1 MSTQRLVM
9 GTQFYWRDRLYEVKH
24 LLPAGQVS
32 VECLFTGVVETLET
46 QTLVAALFSGEMQ
59 FVVEHRAARGQ
70 GAEPGNGRRQP
81 LDLTDYPE
89 HLVALA
95 RYRLEVIQP
104 LLALASSQ
112 RTQKVIQARLQ
123 EVRANHARPPGK
135 RSPLSRAS
143 IFRWIRAYEQ
153 SGGDLRALI
162 PAYDRCGGPDQSRL
176 APELV
181 NLVNA
186 VIREAYARPEK
197 VTVTDLRYLVAAQV
211 EEENK
216 LRPATEQLHVPSEAA
231 IARRIAALDLSE
243 QLRLTQGK
251 RAVQRES
258 TQSGQMDYPRL
269 PLARV
274 EIDHT
279 RIDLIVIDENDRLP
293 LGRPTLTYCLDTAT
307 RYPLGYYLGFEPPS
321 YYSVMECLYH
331 AICPKE
337 NVRQTYGT
345 EHDWVA
351 HGIPSMLVVDNG
363 KEFIGQDLTDACEL
377 LGIILQQCPR
387 MTPEFKAGVERQ
399 FRTLNTGVFHTLPG
413 TTFSNVFERGVYDSP
428 KQACLALS
436 EVEKTLTIFVVDLY
450 AERTQRGLAGIPAR
464 AWEQA
469 RAAHFV
475 PRLPASREELAILLG
490 RVEGR
495 SIHHYG
501 IDFECLRYNTP
512 ELGRLRARLKGEKA
526 RLKYHPGDLSRL
538 YVFDPFEKRYLE
550 VPALDQAYTAGL
562 SLWKHRVIRRFAA
575 LEAEPVDLAA
585 LGRAKRKIQ
594 EVVEMALSRKGRRAG
609 RTLAR
614 WQTGGRPPSLATGAP
629 TPAASI
635 PTQSALPPPS
645 ADYDDTLLTTP
656 PAKETDWG
664 LRYLLPNT
672 QDPAPVTAHPDDEAP

>member
-1 MSTQRLVM
+1 MSAQRLVM

-32 VECLFTGVVETLET
+32 VECLFTGVVETIET
-46 QTLVAALFSGEMQ
+46 QTLVVALFSGEMQ
-59 FVVEHRAARGQ
+59 FVAEHRAARGR
-70 GAEPGNGRRQP
+70 GAEPSHSQCHA

-89 HLVALA
+89 HLVAIA

-112 RTQKVIQARLQ
+112 HTRQVIQARIQ
-123 EVRANHARPPGK
+123 EVRAHHAPPGK
-135 RSPLSRAS
+135 HSPLSRAS
-143 IFRWIRAYEQ
+143 LFRWIQAYEQ
-153 SGGDLRALI
+153 SGRDLRALI

-216 LRPATEQLHVPSEAA
+216 LRPATEHLHVPSEAA
-231 IARRIAALDLSE
+231 IARRMAALDLSE
-243 QLRLTQGK
+243 RLRLK
-251 RAVQRES
+251 RGTRAAQRES
-258 TQSGQMDYPRL
+258 TQSGHRDYPRL

-337 NVRQTYGT
+337 NVRQIYGT

-377 LGIILQQCPR
+377 LGIILQQSPL

-413 TTFSNVFERGVYDSP
+413 TTFSNTFERGDYDSP
-428 KQACLALS
+428 KQACLVLS
-436 EVEKTLTIFVVDLY
+436 EVEKALTIFVVDLY
-450 AERTQRGLAGIPAR
+450 AERKQRGLEGIPAR

-469 RAAHFV
+469 QAAHCV

-490 RVEGR
+490 RVER
-495 SIHHYG
+495 RVIHHYG

-512 ELGRLRARLKGEKA
+512 ELGMVRARLKGEKA
-526 RLKYHPGDLSRL
+526 KLKYHPGDLSRL
-538 YVFDPFEKRYLE
+538 YVFDPFEQRYLE

-575 LEAEPVDLAA
+575 LEAEQVDLAA

-614 WQTGGRPPSLATGAP
+614 WQTGGRPPSLATTAS
-629 TPAASI
+629 TPAATPI
-635 PTQSALPPPS
+635 PTPSALPPPS
-645 ADYDDTLLTTP
+645 AAYDDTLLTMP
-656 PAKETDWG
+656 PTEETDWG
-664 LRYLLPNT
+664 LRYLLPKT

>member
-1 MSTQRLVM
+1 MSAQRLLM
-9 GTQFYWRDRLYEVKH
+9 GTQFYWRDRLYEVQR

-59 FVVEHRAARGQ
+59 FVVEHRAVQGR
-70 GAEPGNGRRQP
+70 GAEPGKGRRQP

-89 HLVALA
+89 HLVAMA

-112 RTQKVIQARLQ
+112 RTRQVIQNRIQ
-123 EVRANHARPPGK
+123 EVRAKHARPSG
-135 RSPLSRAS
+135 RRAPLSRAS
-143 IFRWIRAYEQ
+143 ISRWIRAYEQ

-186 VIREAYARPEK
+186 MIREADARPEK
-197 VTVTDLRYLVAAQV
+197 VTVTDLRYWVAAQV

-216 LRPATEQLHVPSEAA
+216 LRPATEHLHLPSEAA
-231 IARRIAALDLSE
+231 IARRMAALDLAE
-243 QLRLTQGK
+243 RLRLKRGK
-251 RAVQRES
+251 RAAQREF

-321 YYSVMECLYH
+321 YYTVMECLHH

-363 KEFIGQDLTDACEL
+363 KEFIRQDLTDACEL
-377 LGIILQQCPR
+377 LGIVLQQCPL
-387 MTPEFKAGVERQ
+387 MSPEFKAGVERQ
-399 FRTLNTGVFHTLPG
+399 FGTLNTGVFHTLPG
-413 TTFSNVFERGVYDSP
+413 TTFSNVFERGDYDSR

-436 EVEKTLTIFVVDLY
+436 EVEKALTIFIVDLY
-450 AERTQRGLAGIPAR
+450 AERKQRELEGIPAR

-495 SIHHYG
+495 VIHHYG

-512 ELGRLRARLKGEKA
+512 DLGTLRVRLKGEKA
-526 RLKYHPGDLSRL
+526 KLKYHPGDLSRL
-538 YVFDPFEKRYLE
+538 DVFDPFEKRYLE

-594 EVVEMALSRKGRRAG
+594 DVVEMALSRKGRRAG

-614 WQTGGRPPSLATGAP
+614 WQTGGQPPSLATGAP
-629 TPAASI
+629 IMAAPM
-635 PTQSALPPPS
+635 PTQPALSPPS
-645 ADYDDTLLTTP
+645 AAYDDALLTTP
-656 PAKETDWG
+656 PAEEADWG
-664 LRYLLPNT
+664 LRYRLPNI
-672 QDPAPVTAHPDDEAP
+672 QGPAPLTAHPEAGAP